1 MNVFC
6 GPRQSYSC
14 CLSVCSFI
22 STNPG
27 KSLLLIESIFLI
39 LEWLQWHQQPGLNKL
54 HVIHWQK
61 SIGENIRSWWLYL
74 WPNDRNNCTLRRSTS
89 SQKRLKSIIN
99 SKVIP
104 CSNFEGFEYYTLS
117 QKSNFHPKSH
127 KLEFSWKMNFC
138 AEKWN
143 FGTVCKV
150 LDFLTSTFFSRC

>member
-14 CLSVCSFI
+14 YLSVCSFI

-104 CSNFEGFEYYTLS
+104 CSNIRG
-117 QKSNFHPKSH
+117 
-127 KLEFSWKMNFC
+127 
-138 AEKWN
+138 
-143 FGTVCKV
+143 KV
-150 LDFLTSTFFSRC
+150 LSVTHWAKSQFFIQKVKTSIFFWKWSFVQKKRILVQCAKSWIF